1 MWLASH
7 VAMAVAYASP
17 LMLPLAQELPY
28 AADVKKN
35 KNKEIKIRIICT
47 EFGEVLFLGKM
58 G

>member
-17 LMLPLAQELPY
+17 LMLPLAQEPPY

-35 KNKEIKIRIICT
+35 KKKEIKIRIIYT
-47 EFGEVLFLGKM
+47 EFVEFLFLGKV